1 MDRNL
6 PNDIEI
12 LNINNKNRSSSEKR
26 KKTKKKSTKKSLNK
40 SDNDK
45 GNSSKNNLNPNK
57 KKHKN
62 TSKNTNSQS
71 LETIKPF
78 LKKIQEL
85 IIEQEAD
92 VLEAVMG
99 CQQPNN
105 YNIYGKLPNDEKY
118 NIFKIREF
126 SSCGMRCCCPISCRK
141 LMMKIKISFEE
152 DNNDYD
158 EQFNN
163 CALYIEK
170 KFKCPC
176 CNCVRPEMRVFIS
189 ESNTLLGKVE
199 EGFSCCDPIF
209 NVYDKEGILLY
220 NIETNCCQC
229 GFMCRNNSCGKT
241 DECVFFIYD
250 KNDKSNPVGT
260 ISKKGAISQLSIADN
275 YSVIFPKN
283 ANFEQKI
290 LLAIAGVMI
299 DYQYFEKNQ
308 NTVR

>member
-1 MDRNL
+1 MDENDS
-6 PNDIEI
+6 NDIKI
-12 LNINNKNRSSSEKR
+12 INIKNKKTSGSEKKKTIKRKGTNKSFKSSNNKSS
-26 KKTKKKSTKKSLNK
+26 
-40 SDNDK
+40 
-45 GNSSKNNLNPNK
+45 SSKNYSRSHS

-62 TSKNTNSQS
+62 TSKKIKAQS
-71 LETIKPF
+71 LEITKPF
-78 LKKIQEL
+78 LDKIQEM
-85 IIEQEAD
+85 IIEQEPD

-105 YNIYGKLPNDEKY
+105 YRLYGKLHKDEKY
-118 NIFKIREF
+118 YIFKIREF

-141 LMMKIKISFEE
+141 LIMKIKISLDEN
-152 DNNDYD
+152 NNDND
-158 EQFNN
+158 EEFNN
-163 CALYIEK
+163 NALYIEK

-176 CNCVRPEMRVFIS
+176 CNCVRPEMCVFIS
-189 ESNTLLGKVE
+189 ESNTLLGKIE

-229 GFMCRNNSCGKT
+229 GFMCRNNTCGKT
-241 DECVFFIYD
+241 DECIFFIYD
-250 KNDKSNPVGT
+250 NNDKSNPIGS
-260 ISKKGAISQLSIADN
+260 ICKKGAISQLSIADN

-290 LLAIAGVMI
+290 LLSIAGVMI
-299 DYQYFEKNQ
+299 DYQYFEKNA